1 MLMPKNKLLLC
12 IVLILMFT
20 LTCHADETHY
30 INSNVGDRASGMAG
44 AYTAISDDSSGC
56 YYNPAG
62 IAFAPANKFSASVNA
77 ISTSTRTYKNVLTD
91 ISGNTLDWEQ
101 KSFSLLPNYFGIVQT
116 FGPGMVGFSYAV
128 PDSAQMRQKQVFTN
142 IQGAQ
147 VIDTYTIN
155 LNNYDKAYLFGP
167 SYSYKVSDSLSLGG
181 TLYYYYRDSELIVNQ
196 FVMFQDNTEAI
207 TNIHS
212 TRTDQGIKPILGVIW
227 DPMDNLSI
235 GLTLSKLWL
244 FDSEKDIQSIQ
255 NNYPADAAD
264 FFLVKQSLSDKDKF
278 PLSTALG
285 LAWFYSPSLLF
296 SCDLKYFDSVDDKKS
311 VLNIALAT
319 EYYTS
324 ERFAIRAGIYSDMSN
339 APDVTSA
346 TVSDVDHMDIYG
358 LSLSGSFFSGKS
370 SVSLG
375 VDWGFGK
382 GDAQVDASSNTVY
395 DVEYNNLTLH
405 ISTSFSY

>member
-1 MLMPKNKLLLC
+1 
-12 IVLILMFT
+12 MFT